1 MDKKFYMIK
10 IWDLV
15 IKEIEIKK
23 VTEYYYVDK
32 SGRKFSKMSK
42 DEILGETIEE
52 AKTKAVEL
60 ILSDIHNL
68 EGRIKYLNDKID
80 TISKLELEEK

>member
-1 MDKKFYMIK
+1 MNKPFYMIR

-32 SGRKFSKMSK
+32 LGRRFSKMSK
-42 DEILGETIEE
+42 DEIIGETIEE
-52 AKTKAVEL
+52 AKTKAIKL

-68 EGRIKYLNDKID
+68 EGRIEYLNDKID
-80 TISKLELEEK
+80 TIAKLELEEK